1 MNRWFMYIKADNGHI
16 IYFLKYFIIT
26 LTRVNRINDSRLTIQ
41 FGFSKYYIAL
51 QLRKGDSIVK
61 KSQSETK
68 SPIFTA

>member
-1 MNRWFMYIKADNGHI
+1 MNRLFMYIKADNGHI
-16 IYFLKYFIIT
+16 IYFLIT
-26 LTRVNRINDSRLTIQ
+26 LTRVNQMNDSRLTIQ